1 MLGIKIALYVVLSL
15 MIILSLPLLASFM
28 HNAGAD
34 NLFIDFCKV
43 IDLFHFIGDGVT
55 SNLEKFAKMIDIFKI
70 LN

>member
-1 MLGIKIALYVVLSL
+1 MTGIKIALYVVLTIL
-15 MIILSLPLLASFM
+15 IILSLPLLASFM
-28 HNAGAD
+28 HNAGTD

-55 SNLEKFAKMIDIFKI
+55 PNLERLARLVDIFHI